1 MSSMLFR
8 RKPVPERV
16 SLLLA
21 DGAVEVTVRVNPRSR
36 SYRLTLPASGRPVL
50 TVPPR
55 VGWRDAEAF
64 LLRQRDWLS
73 ARLSASPPRPQLI
86 EGRSV
91 PLRGVDHEIVATG
104 SLRGHVEALVA
115 DGRAVLRVPG
125 EPGHLE
131 RRIIDFLRAEA
142 RRDIVARTAVH
153 ASRLGVTVKAITLR
167 GQATRWGSCSSTGR
181 LSYNWR
187 LIAAPPYVLDYV
199 CAHEVAHLVEMNHSE
214 AFWATVERALPDYR
228 RGKAWLR
235 THGRALMALGA

>member
-1 MSSMLFR
+1 
-8 RKPVPERV
+8 
-16 SLLLA
+16 
-21 DGAVEVTVRVNPRSR
+21 
-36 SYRLTLPASGRPVL
+36 
-50 TVPPR
+50 
-55 VGWRDAEAF
+55 
-64 LLRQRDWLS
+64 
-73 ARLSASPPRPQLI
+73 
-86 EGRSV
+86 V
-91 PLRGVDHEIVATG
+91 PLRGVDHEILATG
-104 SLRGHVEALVA
+104 SLRGHVEAQVA

-125 EPGHLE
+125 ETGHLE

-214 AFWATVERALPDYR
+214 AFWATVERTLPDYR
-228 RGKAWLR
+228 HGKAWLR